1 MMQDKEKVVM
11 GEETSYGPS
20 REAVSYAQAT
30 NKAKSNV
37 TRIWRKKQQ
46 PYMVV
51 DDWRAWDPNTEIAN
65 MEWLIKSLVGK
76 MRNPQKLTIVMERFI
91 IQGFSMIKICLLGDD
106 LVLLSDETNIYQM
119 IQDKQE

>member
-1 MMQDKEKVVM
+1 
-11 GEETSYGPS
+11 
-20 REAVSYAQAT
+20 
-30 NKAKSNV
+30 
-37 TRIWRKKQQ
+37 
-46 PYMVV
+46 MVV